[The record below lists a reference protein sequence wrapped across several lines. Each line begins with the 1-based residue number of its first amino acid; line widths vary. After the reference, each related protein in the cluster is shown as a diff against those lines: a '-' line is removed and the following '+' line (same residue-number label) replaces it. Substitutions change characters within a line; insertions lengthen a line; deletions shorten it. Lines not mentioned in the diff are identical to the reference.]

1 MSETKTAQ
9 SDTKAVGHSERSDGG
24 STARHAPVAGPYAR
38 PNWQRPLLRQRQYL
52 AEHVGSA
59 ILALLVAFAIW
70 VAAINEQNP
79 PREDF
84 FPGDLPIE
92 VVNQPSNL
100 VLFQPIDRPVRVRIR
115 ASSSTWDRLQP
126 NSAHAFVDLADAPA
140 GRREFDVQ
148 VKFTDPDVAIL
159 SVDPP
164 RVSLRL
170 EELRQKSFNVNVSVA
185 DSPPIGFNVGAP
197 QVAPATVQL
206 SGAQSLVDQV
216 VEVVAIGQLRGA
228 KSTVEAQTNLIARD
242 AQGNT
247 VQGVRISPAVVS
259 VRVPVTQRI
268 GFKDVSVKVETKG
281 NVASGYWL
289 SNIAVEPSTI
299 TVVGSPARLDE
310 IGGFISTEPIDLSD
324 VRNSFLRVVNLR
336 FPEGVSPVNTQSAQ
350 VTIDVSAITGG
361 QTVQRQVTVRGV
373 DTALHLGVSPETV
386 DIILAGPLPVL
397 QALKVEDVQVIIDLA
412 GRTPGKYKVTPTVV
426 KPESLKVESVVPDT
440 IEVVISK

>member
-24 STARHAPVAGPYAR
+24 STARHAPAAGPYAR

-170 EELRQKSFNVNVSVA
+170 EELRQKTFNVNVSVA

-216 VEVVAIGQLRGA
+216 VEVVAIAQLRGA
-228 KSTVEAQTNLIARD
+228 KSTVDAQTNLIARD

-259 VRVPVTQRI
+259 VRVPVNQRI

>member
-1 MSETKTAQ
+1 
-9 SDTKAVGHSERSDGG
+9 
-24 STARHAPVAGPYAR
+24 
-38 PNWQRPLLRQRQYL
+38 
-52 AEHVGSA
+52 
-59 ILALLVAFAIW
+59 
-70 VAAINEQNP
+70 
-79 PREDF
+79 
-84 FPGDLPIE
+84 
-92 VVNQPSNL
+92 
-100 VLFQPIDRPVRVRIR
+100 
-115 ASSSTWDRLQP
+115 
-126 NSAHAFVDLADAPA
+126 
-140 GRREFDVQ
+140 
-148 VKFTDPDVAIL
+148 
-159 SVDPP
+159 
-164 RVSLRL
+164 
-170 EELRQKSFNVNVSVA
+170 
-185 DSPPIGFNVGAP
+185 
-197 QVAPATVQL
+197 
-206 SGAQSLVDQV
+206 
-216 VEVVAIGQLRGA
+216 
-228 KSTVEAQTNLIARD
+228 
-242 AQGNT
+242 GNT

-259 VRVPVTQRI
+259 VRVPVNQRI